1 MNPYFDIKLV
11 RKLQEEVTCESEG
24 PIDTGDGFGKLCKEC
39 YKPIKD
45 CICKKDIPEAKS
57 TCTRCSKPLTKGNR
71 ICPECGYMNKSK
83 VTETV
88 HMQVLL
94 KMSPQDI
101 AKKYSKEII
110 QKTYDELVNEED
122 TKDGASPEVKAGLHN
137 LKVALSLKE
146 SKVNESEWFAKE
158 ELVKLKARLDKVR
171 KLYRKYK
178 DNDKYK
184 REGVSLEK
192 DIKELE
198 QKIKDMK
205 EPKEKA
211 ETSAE
216 LEQGIDSYK
225 NKKESDP
232 ETSAELEQGIDETE
246 VKEDVETM
254 PETEPIT
261 KPDTQ
266 PDKKPMPR
274 VPNWPQPNVNPKP
287 KAQRTPSQEAFIKAR
302 ESRIVK
308 VK

>member
-1 MNPYFDIKLV
+1 MDQYFDIKLV
-11 RKLQEEVTCESEG
+11 RKLQEEVTCESESKG

-71 ICPECGYMNKSK
+71 ICTECGYMNK
-83 VTETV
+83 
-88 HMQVLL
+88 
-94 KMSPQDI
+94 
-101 AKKYSKEII
+101 
-110 QKTYDELVNEED
+110 
-122 TKDGASPEVKAGLHN
+122 
-137 LKVALSLKE
+137 